1 MVAQLVESAA
11 MQESTCSAGDPSS
24 IPGSGR
30 SLGAGNGNPLQFSC
44 LDNSM
49 DRGAWQAVVHG
60 YSCRES
66 DMIEQLSVHF
76 TSLHFQGHTQHV
88 MELEVEVV

>member
-1 MVAQLVESAA
+1 
-11 MQESTCSAGDPSS
+11 
-24 IPGSGR
+24 
-30 SLGAGNGNPLQFSC
+30 
-44 LDNSM
+44 M

>member
-1 MVAQLVESAA
+1 MVKNPPASAEDA
-11 MQESTCSAGDPSS
+11 RD
-24 IPGSGR
+24 PGSISALGR
-30 SLGAGNGNPLQFSC
+30 SPGEGNGNPLQFSC